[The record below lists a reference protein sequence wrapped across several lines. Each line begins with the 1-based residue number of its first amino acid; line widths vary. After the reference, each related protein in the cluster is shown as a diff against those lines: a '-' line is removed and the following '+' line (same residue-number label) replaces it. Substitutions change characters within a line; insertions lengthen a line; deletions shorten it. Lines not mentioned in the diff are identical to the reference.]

1 MPEHTQVQ
9 GGIQRG
15 PRRAD
20 NFTILSNEVLNDSRL
35 SFRARGVLIWLL
47 SKPADWRTRSDAI
60 AAQTPEG
67 RESVRA
73 AMRELEAIGYLV
85 REKVR
90 DAKTGRISTI
100 QTIFEEPAE
109 VTESQVI
116 PAPKKPVTRVAEAGE
131 LGIFTKNRSPRTKT
145 NNHTSRRGSRRQ
157 CTANPA
163 PSLSEKLKEV
173 RSADDGKLADLEA
186 ATLMEGLAAS
196 YGRINA
202 EQRTAILELV
212 DQHGVPALVD
222 AAKRAHRPDNP
233 TMHVHGWVRLWKAM
247 PLPRAARA
255 VEPLCG
261 SCVEGW
267 LPEEDEQGRA
277 VRCSCRSV
285 VVA

>member
-1 MPEHTQVQ
+1 MPKHTQSP

-60 AAQTPEG
+60 AGQTPEG

-100 QTIFEEPAE
+100 QTIFEEPVE
-109 VTESQVI
+109 VTKSQVI
-116 PAPKKPVTRVAEAGE
+116 PAPRKPVTRVAENGE
-131 LGIFTKNRSPRTKT
+131 PGLFTKNRSPRTET
-145 NNHTSRRGSRRQ
+145 NNHTSKRGSQRQ
-157 CTANPA
+157 CAANPA
-163 PSLSEKLKEV
+163 PSLSGKLREI
-173 RSADDGKLADLEA
+173 RSADDQKLADLEA
-186 ATLMEGLAAS
+186 ATLAEGLAAS
-196 YGRINA
+196 YGRIKA
-202 EQRTAILELV
+202 EQRTAILELI
-212 DQHGVPALVD
+212 DLHGIPSLVD
-222 AAKRAHRPDNP
+222 ATKRAHRPDNP
-233 TMHVHGWVRLWKAM
+233 TMHVHGWVRLWRSI
-247 PLPRAARA
+247 PLPLTARAA
-255 VEPLCG
+255 EPLCG
-261 SCVEGW
+261 VCVEGW

-277 VRCSCRSV
+277 VRCTCRTA
-285 VVA
+285 VAA